1 MVKNSN
7 IAHIITLLISTNNND
22 DDDNVAVFHDIN
34 CAYSNI
40 DKKNNNAII
49 NNSLSIYIYKY
60 LKLYI

>member
-49 NNSLSIYIYKY
+49 NNSLSLSIYIY
-60 LKLYI
+60 INI